1 MNGRVSHTGACVM
14 LVLVVTEYRIIKRS
28 KVYEPYMTQVLKGW
42 VRKQITYW
50 RLSVVSAMHRASRT
64 HQEYKKI
71 KLICTIYQSWYKS
84 MYNGTTEG

>member
-50 RLSVVSAMHRASRT
+50 T
-64 HQEYKKI
+64 
-71 KLICTIYQSWYKS
+71 
-84 MYNGTTEG
+84 